1 MQKLTAVAVRYACRS
16 FTDDWSAATG
26 SPVLPAAMGT
36 LTCTHTEVVTFETP
50 SNLRAMP
57 LWRRRRPLIWMTS
70 PGCCNSFELGEPAE
84 LSEASHE
91 ISLPVES
98 FKSTIAM
105 DADV

>member
-1 MQKLTAVAVRYACRS
+1 
-16 FTDDWSAATG
+16 
-26 SPVLPAAMGT
+26 
-36 LTCTHTEVVTFETP
+36 
-50 SNLRAMP
+50 
-57 LWRRRRPLIWMTS
+57 
-70 PGCCNSFELGEPAE
+70 LGEPAE